1 MDEAIAFANACEYVQ
16 TLKGRRRL
24 LRDINSRNR
33 TVRAAAERIAINAPI
48 QGTAADMIKIA
59 MIDIARELKQRRLRT
74 QMILQV
80 HDELVFD
87 LHRDEREEV
96 VPLVHELMRDA
107 LPLAAPIEVEIGVGE
122 DWLSAH

>member
-1 MDEAIAFANACEYVQ
+1 MKRAM
-16 TLKGRRRL
+16 R
-24 LRDINSRNR
+24 SRSFWKASRINR
-33 TVRAAAERIAINAPI
+33 TARAAAERIAINAPI

-59 MIDIARELKQRRLRT
+59 MIDIARELARRGLRT

-87 LHRDEREEV
+87 LHRDERAEV
-96 VPLVHELMRDA
+96 VPLVRGLMRDA

>member
-1 MDEAIAFANACEYVQ
+1 MDEAIAFANGCEYVQ
-16 TLKGRRRL
+16 TMKGRRRL

-59 MIDIARELKQRRLRT
+59 MIDIARELKKRCLRT
-74 QMILQV
+74 LMILQV

-96 VPLVHELMRDA
+96 VPLVHDLMRDA
-107 LPLAAPIEVEIGVGE
+107 LPMAAPIEVEIGVGK

>member
-1 MDEAIAFANACEYVQ
+1 M
-16 TLKGRRRL
+16 
-24 LRDINSRNR
+24 
-33 TVRAAAERIAINAPI
+33 RAAAERIAINAPI

-59 MIDIARELKQRRLRT
+59 MIDIARELKKRCLRT
-74 QMILQV
+74 LMILQV

-107 LPLAAPIEVEIGVGE
+107 LPMAAPIEVEIGVGK